1 MTRYDDIPE
10 AFRRAMEEAGWRGG
24 DEGGRQPE
32 SAHPVEPWWTNRW
45 LWLVA
50 LAILLI
56 ASFNWIVTTYTD
68 WLWFDTLSFR
78 DVWLK
83 QWGAQVATFLAFF
96 AIAAVV
102 LLINWHVARRRA
114 LRPAEAGIQVL
125 NLPGVSWL
133 ISGVALFFAFI
144 MGQAAAGNWEAFLR
158 YVYRT
163 PAGLDDPIFGRDVS
177 FYLFELPVYRFVQG
191 WIMPLL
197 VITLLGIAAIY
208 VLNNLPSIR
217 RNMPIDALPTPLRPH
232 AAILLF
238 VFFLF
243 WAAGHWISIS
253 ELLYSGR
260 GVAFGTSYVDM
271 NAVLPALWIQLGLMV
286 LVALGAAFL
295 AFRPEPRPVLIAGGL
310 WFVASIGLG
319 VIYPGLL
326 QRYAVDPNEL
336 ARETPFIE
344 NNINFTRHGFGLHEL
359 QSFNFEPDDEITR
372 QDLAENDAALRN
384 IRLWDYRPL
393 QQTYAQLQELRTYY
407 QFNDIDID
415 RYEVEGETR
424 QVMLAARELNKSL
437 VESRWVNQ
445 RLEYT
450 HGYGIVM
457 NPVDRFTSQGRP
469 FFYLQDLPP
478 QSTVGLTVERP
489 EIYYGELTNDVVYAN
504 TGLEEFDYP
513 AGDNNVFTHYEGEG
527 GVPISSWLRRLAFAL
542 RFGETNLI
550 LSEYI
555 NPDSRAMFYRQIQNR
570 VHRIAPFLY
579 QDSDPYIVSVD
590 GRLVWM
596 LDTYTVSR
604 DFPYSQPLDPAALDI
619 QNLPTGLNYIRNAVK
634 VTVDAYSGEV
644 NFYVT
649 DPDDPIIQTYANA
662 FPGLFHSFDE
672 MPPSLQE
679 HVRYPVDLFSVQ
691 TEQFRKYHMVDVQV
705 FFNNEDLWAVPMEI
719 FDQGTQPMEPY
730 YVTFA
735 LPGEEETEFLL
746 IQPYT
751 PAGRDNMIAWIAAR
765 SDPGVYGELHAYELP
780 KQELIFGPL
789 QIESRIDQE
798 TLISEQF
805 SLWSQLGSNVIR
817 GNLIV
822 VPINDSFLYVEPI
835 YLESET
841 SAIPELKRVI
851 VASGDNVVMRETL
864 DEALTALLGEA
875 PAVTE
880 VIPDVP
886 EGEEQPEETVETEE
900 ETTEAPEETI
910 EVQASVQELI
920 RSANEHLLAAEEAQR
935 AGDWAAY
942 GQEQEALRESLEQ
955 LLELTGGQLPAE
967 SSEP

>member
-24 DEGGRQPE
+24 GDEGGRQPD
-32 SAHPVEPWWTNRW
+32 SAHPVDPWWTNRW
-45 LWLVA
+45 LWLLA

-56 ASFNWIVTTYTD
+56 ASLNWIVTTYTD
-68 WLWFDTLSFR
+68 WLWFDALGYR
-78 DVWLK
+78 NVWLK
-83 QWGAQVATFLAFF
+83 QWGAQVITFVVFF
-96 AIAAVV
+96 VVAAVV
-102 LLINWHVARRRA
+102 LLANWHVARRRA

-125 NLPGVSWL
+125 NLPGVNWL
-133 ISGVALFFAFI
+133 ITGVALFFAFI
-144 MGQAAAGNWEAFLR
+144 MGQAAASNWEVFLR
-158 YVYRT
+158 YVYRA
-163 PAGLDDPIFGRDVS
+163 PAGVDEPIFGRDVS

-217 RNMPIDALPTPLRPH
+217 RNLPIQTLPAPLRPH

-238 VFFLF
+238 FFFLF
-243 WAAGHWISIS
+243 WSAGHWISIS

-260 GVAFGTSYVDM
+260 GVAFGASYVDL
-271 NAVLPALWIQLGLMV
+271 NAVLPALWIQLGLMI
-286 LVALGAAFL
+286 LVALGAGFL
-295 AFRPEPRPVLIAGGL
+295 AFRPEPRPLLIAGAL
-310 WFVASIGLG
+310 WFVASVGLG
-319 VIYPGLL
+319 GIYPGLL

-344 NNINFTRHGFGLHEL
+344 NNISFTRMGFDLDEL
-359 QSFNFEPDDEITR
+359 ETFPFDPDDDVTP
-372 QDLAENDAALRN
+372 QDLADNDAALRN

-393 QQTYAQLQELRTYY
+393 HQTYSQLQELRTYY
-407 QFNDIDID
+407 EFNDIDID
-415 RYEVEGETR
+415 RYNVDGESR
-424 QVMLAARELNKSL
+424 QVMLAAREINKAL

-450 HGYGIVM
+450 HGYGLVM
-457 NPVDRFTSQGRP
+457 NPVDEITSQGRP
-469 FFYLQDLPP
+469 VFYIQDLPP
-478 QSTVGLTVERP
+478 QSTIDVTVDRP
-489 EIYYGELTNDVVYAN
+489 EIYYGEITRDVVYVN

-513 AGDNNVFTHYEGEG
+513 AGDRNVYSHYQGEG
-527 GVPISSWLRRLAFAL
+527 GVAISSWLRRLAFTL

-550 LSEYI
+550 LSQYI
-555 NPDSRAMFYRQIQNR
+555 NPDSRAMFHRQIQER
-570 VHRIAPFLY
+570 VQRIAPFLW
-579 QDSDPYIVSVD
+579 QDSDPYIVTVD

-596 LDTYTVSR
+596 LDTYTISR
-604 DFPYSQPLDPAALDI
+604 DFPYSQPMDPAALNI
-619 QNLPTGLNYIRNAVK
+619 QSLPTGLNYIRNAVK
-634 VTVDAYSGEV
+634 VTIDAYSGEV

-662 FPGLFHSFDE
+662 FPDLFHAFDE
-672 MPPSLQE
+672 MPVSLQE
-679 HVRYPVDLFSVQ
+679 HIRYPEDLFRVQ

-735 LPGEEETEFLL
+735 LPGEEEVEFLL

-765 SDPGVYGELHAYELP
+765 SDPGVYGELRAYELP
-780 KQELIFGPL
+780 KQELVFGPL
-789 QIESRIDQE
+789 QVESRIDQE

-835 YLESET
+835 YLESEI

-851 VASGDNVVMRETL
+851 VATGQHIVMRETL
-864 DEALTALLGEA
+864 DQALAALLEEA
-875 PAVTE
+875 PPVSE
-880 VIPDVP
+880 VVADVP
-886 EGEEQPEETVETEE
+886 EAEEQPDETDETEV
-900 ETTEAPEETI
+900 EAPEETI

-920 RSANEHLLAAEEAQR
+920 HSANEHLEAAEEAQR

-942 GQEQEALRESLEQ
+942 GQEQQALRESLEQ

>member
-10 AFRRAMEEAGWRGG
+10 VFRRAMEEAGWRGG
-24 DEGGRQPE
+24 DEGGRRPE
-32 SAHPVEPWWTNRW
+32 SAHPVDPWWTNRW
-45 LWLVA
+45 LWLFAV
-50 LAILLI
+50 AILLI
-56 ASFNWIVTTYTD
+56 ASLNWIITTYTD
-68 WLWFDTLSFR
+68 WLWFDALGFR

-83 QWGAQVATFLAFF
+83 QWGAQVITFVAFF
-96 AIAAVV
+96 VVAAVV
-102 LLINWHVARRRA
+102 LLLNWHLARRRA
-114 LRPAEAGIQVL
+114 LRPAEAGLQVL
-125 NLPGVSWL
+125 NLPGVNWL
-133 ISGVALFFAFI
+133 ISGAALFFAFI
-144 MGQAAAGNWEAFLR
+144 MGQAAAGNWEEFLR
-158 YVYRT
+158 YVYRA
-163 PAGLDDPIFGRDVS
+163 PGRLDDPIFGRDVS

-208 VLNNLPSIR
+208 VLNNLPSMR
-217 RNMPIDALPTPLRPH
+217 RNLPIQSLPAPLRPH

-238 VFFLF
+238 FFFLF

-253 ELLYSGR
+253 ELLYSRR
-260 GVAFGTSYVDM
+260 GVAFGASYVDM
-271 NAVLPALWIQLGLMV
+271 NAVLPALWIQLGLMI
-286 LVALGAAFL
+286 LVALGAGFL
-295 AFRPEPRPVLIAGGL
+295 AFRPEPRLALIAGAL
-310 WFVASIGLG
+310 WFLASVGAG

-344 NNINFTRHGFGLHEL
+344 NNISFTRMGFGLDEL
-359 QSFNFEPDDEITR
+359 QSFEFDPDDEVTP

-393 QQTYAQLQELRTYY
+393 HQTYAQLQELRTYY
-407 QFNDIDID
+407 EFNDIDID
-415 RYEVEGETR
+415 RYNVEGESR

-450 HGYGIVM
+450 HGYGLVM
-457 NPVDRFTSQGRP
+457 NPVDEITSQGRP
-469 FFYLQDLPP
+469 VFYIQDLPP
-478 QSTVGLTVERP
+478 QSVIDVTVERP
-489 EIYYGELTNDVVYAN
+489 EIYYGEMTRDVVHVN
-504 TGLEEFDYP
+504 TGLEEFSYP
-513 AGDNNVFTHYEGEG
+513 AGDRNVYTNYQGEG
-527 GVPISSWLRRLAFAL
+527 GVPISSWLRRLAFTL

-555 NPDSRAMFYRQIQNR
+555 NPDSRAMFYRQIQQR
-570 VHRIAPFLY
+570 VSRIAPFLW
-579 QDSDPYIVSVD
+579 QDGDPYIVTVD

-596 LDTYTVSR
+596 VDTYTVSR
-604 DFPYSQPLDPAALDI
+604 DFPYSQPLDPTAIGI

-634 VTVDAYSGEV
+634 VTIDAYSGEV

-649 DPDDPIIQTYANA
+649 APDDPIIQTYANA

-672 MPPSLQE
+672 MPVSLQE
-679 HVRYPVDLFSVQ
+679 HIRYPVDLFRVQ

-705 FFNNEDLWAVPMEI
+705 FFNNEDLWAVPMEL

-735 LPGEEETEFLL
+735 LPGEEEVEFLL

-765 SDPGVYGELHAYELP
+765 SDPGVYGELRAYELP
-780 KQELIFGPL
+780 KQELVFGPL
-789 QIESRIDQE
+789 QVESRIDQE

-851 VASGDNVVMRETL
+851 VATGENVIMRVTL
-864 DEALTALLGEA
+864 DEALTALLEEAPPVSEVVADVPEEDTQAAEEEDEA
-875 PAVTE
+875 PAVG
-880 VIPDVP
+880 D
-886 EGEEQPEETVETEE
+886 
-900 ETTEAPEETI
+900 TI
-910 EVQASVQELI
+910 EVEATVQELI
-920 RSANEHLLAAEEAQR
+920 RSANDHLLAAEEAQR

-942 GQEQEALRESLEQ
+942 GREQQALRESLEQ